1 MRSYDKIKHSG
12 VHWIGEI
19 PEHWEVKR
27 LKYVAMVF
35 PSNVDKKSKE
45 DEEEILL
52 CNYMDVYKND
62 YINSTIEFMNATAS
76 DSQIKTFKLNKG
88 DVLATKDSETPDDIA
103 VAAYVEEDFDNVI
116 CGYHLTH
123 IKPNSKNLIGLF
135 LFRLLQSKNYCQY
148 FTTLARG
155 VTRYALNTSAF
166 SEMPTIAPPIKEQIA
181 IANYLVTKTTEID
194 QTIADKEAL
203 INLFEEEKKALINEA
218 VTKGL
223 NPKVKFKPSG
233 IDWLGDIPEHW
244 EVKKLKYV
252 SDIVLGKMLTPED
265 KGNYFLKPYLK
276 AQNIRW
282 LDVDFSDV
290 KEMWF
295 SESELK
301 SYRIKEN
308 DILVSEGGEV
318 GRTCIWKNEL
328 EECYIQNSVN
338 KVTVKEG
345 ESYFHLYQFY
355 MLGSKDIFNSIVNK
369 VSIAHLTKE
378 KLKEIPFSV
387 PPIKEQTAIVQ
398 HIETGTANI
407 NEKITL
413 IKQEI
418 GLLKEYKQ
426 ALIFEAV
433 TGKICVL

>member
-1 MRSYDKIKHSG
+1 MRTYDKIKHSG

-19 PEHWEVKR
+19 PEHWQVKR
-27 LKYVAMVF
+27 LKYVAKVF

-45 DEEEILL
+45 DEEEVLL

-76 DSQIKTFKLNKG
+76 DAQIKNFKLNKG

-103 VAAYVEEDFDNVI
+103 VAAYVEEDFNNVI

-123 IKPNSKNLIGLF
+123 IKPNGKNLVGLF
-135 LFRLLQSKNYCQY
+135 LFRLLQSKNYSQY

-166 SEMPTIAPPIKEQIA
+166 SEMPTIVPPIKEQIA

-223 NPKVKFKPSG
+223 NPKVKLKPSG

-252 SDIVLGKMLTPED
+252 MQSLDSKRVPLSSEERGDMADRIYDYYGASGIIDKVENYIFDEPLLLVGEDGANLLSRSTRLVFIAKGKYWV
-265 KGNYFLKPYLK
+265 NNHAHILKPTFGLLEFYCEILE
-276 AQNIRW
+276 
-282 LDVDFSDV
+282 LCDFSV
-290 KEMWF
+290 WVTGSAQPKLTAENLMNI
-295 SESELK
+295 ELAVP
-301 SYRIKEN
+301 SIKE
-308 DILVSEGGEV
+308 
-318 GRTCIWKNEL
+318 
-328 EECYIQNSVN
+328 Q
-338 KVTVKEG
+338 
-345 ESYFHLYQFY
+345 
-355 MLGSKDIFNSIVNK
+355 NSIVNYIEK
-369 VSIAHLTKE
+369 ETVNIDEKINLTKR
-378 KLKEIPFSV
+378 EI
-387 PPIKEQTAIVQ
+387 E
-398 HIETGTANI
+398 
-407 NEKITL
+407 
-413 IKQEI
+413 
-418 GLLKEYKQ
+418 LLKEFKQ

>member
-1 MRSYDKIKHSG
+1 MRTYEKTKNSG

-27 LKYVAMVF
+27 LKYVAEIF

-103 VAAYVEEDFDNVI
+103 VSAYVEEDFDNVI

-123 IKPNSKNLIGLF
+123 IKPNNKNLIGLF

-155 VTRYALNTSAF
+155 VTRYALNTSSF
-166 SEMPTIAPPIKEQIA
+166 SEMPTIVPPVKEQTA
-181 IANYLVTKTTEID
+181 IANYLNTKTTEID
-194 QTIADKEAL
+194 QTIVDKEAL
-203 INLFEEEKKALINEA
+203 ILLFEEEKKALINEA

-223 NPKVKFKPSG
+223 NPNVKLKPSG

-244 EVKKLKYV
+244 EVKRLKYLSEIKTGEKNTEDNEEEGQYPFFV
-252 SDIVLGKMLTPED
+252 RSQTIERISTYSFDGEAILTAGDGVGVAKVFHYINGKFD
-265 KGNYFLKPYLK
+265 YH
-276 AQNIRW
+276 QR
-282 LDVDFSDV
+282 V
-290 KEMWF
+290 
-295 SESELK
+295 
-301 SYRIKEN
+301 YRISHFKGVIGKYIFHYLENNLYKEVLKIN
-308 DILVSEGGEV
+308 AKSTVDSL
-318 GRTCIWKNEL
+318 RL
-328 EECYIQNSVN
+328 PMFQN
-338 KVTVKEG
+338 
-345 ESYFHLYQFY
+345 F
-355 MLGSKDIFNSIVNK
+355 M
-369 VSIAHLTKE
+369 IA
-378 KLKEIPFSV
+378 V
-387 PPIKEQTAIVQ
+387 PTIKEQTAIVQ
-398 HIETGTANI
+398 YIETETTNI
-407 NEKITL
+407 NDKITL

-418 GLLKEYKQ
+418 ELLKEYRQ

-433 TGKICVL
+433 TGKIKVCD

>member
-1 MRSYDKIKHSG
+1 
-12 VHWIGEI
+12 
-19 PEHWEVKR
+19 
-27 LKYVAMVF
+27 
-35 PSNVDKKSKE
+35 
-45 DEEEILL
+45 
-52 CNYMDVYKND
+52 MDVYKND

-103 VAAYVEEDFDNVI
+103 VSAYVEEDFDNVI

-166 SEMPTIAPPIKEQIA
+166 SEMPTIVPPIKEQTA
-181 IANYLVTKTTEID
+181 IANYLYAKTTEID
-194 QTIADKEAL
+194 QTIADKEVL
-203 INLFEEEKKALINEA
+203 INLFEEEKKASINET

-223 NPKVKFKPSG
+223 NPKVKLKPSG

-252 SDIVLGKMLTPED
+252 ISIKSGDSIATTDVSDEYIIPVYG
-265 KGNYFLKPYLK
+265 GNGIMGYTTKSNSTCKELIIGRVGAYCGNVYLSDAEKWISDNALRVSTNQIWEFMFHFLKALDLNKYASQN
-276 AQNIRW
+276 AQPLITGS
-282 LDVDFSDV
+282 LV
-290 KEMWF
+290 K
-295 SESELK
+295 
-301 SYRIKEN
+301 
-308 DILVSEGGEV
+308 DQ
-318 GRTCIWKNEL
+318 
-328 EECYIQNSVN
+328 YI
-338 KVTVKEG
+338 
-345 ESYFHLYQFY
+345 
-355 MLGSKDIFNSIVNK
+355 
-369 VSIAHLTKE
+369 
-378 KLKEIPFSV
+378 PV
-387 PPIKEQTAIVQ
+387 PPIKEQTSIVQ
-398 HIETGTANI
+398 YIEKETTNI

-413 IKQEI
+413 TKQEI
-418 GLLKEYKQ
+418 ELLKEYRQ